1 MFIQST
7 GTLMLRVTELGFC
20 YCVGNTYMHSL
31 DGLKCNSNY
40 YLVSRM
46 LCMNLKMTTKWV
58 YSQLLIV
65 LLWRRHGLCLLILL
79 EGSVTAFPTE
89 IILKRH
95 FYGLISSRMT
105 KPPPEKQGKVIE
117 CFDEYENN
125 MDYIY
130 YLLDFGLMC
139 FISAAELKSNRWGAI
154 KPVGSGAVKPYYWL
168 RMTISLQQEK
178 KKMVLRCNLFTLAK
192 NCKYLWWSAGF
203 PEFEHAT
210 PSTSGW

>member
-1 MFIQST
+1 MQLKLLSGIQDVVYEFKNDNKMSLFTTIDRPAVKEAWFVSADST
-7 GTLMLRVTELGFC
+7 RG
-20 YCVGNTYMHSL
+20 
-31 DGLKCNSNY
+31 KCHCIPHRNDPE
-40 YLVSRM
+40 R
-46 LCMNLKMTTKWV
+46 
-58 YSQLLIV
+58 LI
-65 LLWRRHGLCLLILL
+65 
-79 EGSVTAFPTE
+79 
-89 IILKRH
+89 KH

-105 KPPPEKQGKVIE
+105 KPPPKKQGKVIE

-192 NCKYLWWSAGF
+192 KL
-203 PEFEHAT
+203 
-210 PSTSGW
+210 

>member
-1 MFIQST
+1 MI
-7 GTLMLRVTELGFC
+7 
-20 YCVGNTYMHSL
+20 
-31 DGLKCNSNY
+31 K
-40 YLVSRM
+40 
-46 LCMNLKMTTKWV
+46 
-58 YSQLLIV
+58 
-65 LLWRRHGLCLLILL
+65 
-79 EGSVTAFPTE
+79 
-89 IILKRH
+89 H

-210 PSTSGW
+210 PSTSGDSHCLGRLLGGSHSQTDWQRFNSCLINKFSQISTSLQSVRPNYHYIPEWFGCTLMIVL

>member
-1 MFIQST
+1 MI
-7 GTLMLRVTELGFC
+7 
-20 YCVGNTYMHSL
+20 
-31 DGLKCNSNY
+31 K
-40 YLVSRM
+40 
-46 LCMNLKMTTKWV
+46 
-58 YSQLLIV
+58 
-65 LLWRRHGLCLLILL
+65 
-79 EGSVTAFPTE
+79 
-89 IILKRH
+89 H

-178 KKMVLRCNLFTLAK
+178 KKKRWFSGAI
-192 NCKYLWWSAGF
+192 YSLWQTTVSTCDDQLVSQSLNIQHRQPLGDSHCLGRLLGGSHSQTDWQRFNSCLINKF
-203 PEFEHAT
+203 SQI
-210 PSTSGW
+210 STSLQSVRPNYHYIPEWFGCTLMIVL